1 MFSQRF
7 SRFSLVKSHE
17 NCSFSDTHGEGVHEK
32 GSPSANNGRRVA
44 MFSKEQAKIP
54 SDESATP
61 TSSIGRN
68 LSRLTFFSKASR
80 KNLSTASN
88 SSPPVLR
95 HGTRRARHDP
105 GSSMDAPVRLSA
117 YMADMDY
124 APTHS
129 SLDIRL
135 EAPNTGTT
143 QNDAE
148 KSTERPDQ
156 SRESP
161 FTRWI
166 PTLLEITQDVEQFA
180 QGSLE
185 EIARL
190 GQDTEREPPNLVLR
204 RSEVR
209 LLMCCASLPPAE
221 FASTKGHSQPSAAKP
236 YYPTGDPE
244 QDKNIAFT
252 TAMECCEVLKDLHS
266 GNDAA
271 SIAIKYF
278 ELSQALS
285 DLGLLHYASI
295 TSGFALETFR
305 ALHTTAPHNFGL
317 SVASVLSLRANI
329 LADLEQDEEAVNAAD
344 GAVALCQHQRADPVP
359 ELVYALLNCAVLLC
373 SVGRKQRGAA
383 VALELVGLLGD
394 ANGSRLDTMHISS
407 LCHLCRSDAHVGVD
421 DALALSIAE
430 EAIEISRNSSSIG
443 PQAVLA
449 GALFTKSK
457 VLSSQSRHHLAH
469 VASAEAV
476 SLLRG
481 ISAQRHVFSLVLG
494 HVLDTRSRQLLS
506 ANQIADSYLVAKE
519 AVELWRALLMSAP
532 DPIRR
537 PLGWALV
544 HQAKFRHRRSRRKAI
559 REELGHAEFAV
570 MLFRLVVPSDGAGLA
585 SALYLVADR
594 MRELDERR
602 AAAAL
607 AEEAVTRLQELSSE
621 APDVYSLDLIFSF
634 SLASSFLSR
643 TERASDALKYA
654 KDAVEEQREREEAA
668 DDVQYSAH
676 LCQLLRDVVHR
687 FTEMGRQEEARP
699 WFEEMQSL
707 GHSGEIG
714 ELTTA
719 YRRSALS
726 GGHRDGEIRK
736 ETIYWIDITNGT
748 SSLSQG

>member
-1 MFSQRF
+1 
-7 SRFSLVKSHE
+7 
-17 NCSFSDTHGEGVHEK
+17 
-32 GSPSANNGRRVA
+32 
-44 MFSKEQAKIP
+44 MFSKERAKIS

-68 LSRLTFFSKASR
+68 LSRLTFFSKAPR
-80 KNLSTASN
+80 KNPSSASN
-88 SSPPVLR
+88 SSQPILR
-95 HGTRRARHDP
+95 HGTRRARHD

-135 EAPNTGTT
+135 EAPNAGTT

-148 KSTERPDQ
+148 NSTTERPDQ

-190 GQDTEREPPNLVLR
+190 GQDTEREPPLEPPNLVLR
-204 RSEVR
+204 RCEVR
-209 LLMCCASLPPAE
+209 LLMCCASLPPAK

-236 YYPTGDPE
+236 YYPTGDSE

-271 SIAIKYF
+271 SIATKYF

-295 TSGFALETFR
+295 TSDFALETFR
-305 ALHTTAPHNFGL
+305 ALHTTAPDNFGP
-317 SVASVLSLRANI
+317 SVASVLSLH
-329 LADLEQDEEAVNAAD
+329 EEAINAAD
-344 GAVALCQHQRADPVP
+344 GAVALSQHQKADADPAP
-359 ELVYALLNCAVLLC
+359 ELVHGLLNCAVLLC

-383 VALELVGLLGD
+383 VALELQ
-394 ANGSRLDTMHISS
+394 
-407 LCHLCRSDAHVGVD
+407 
-421 DALALSIAE
+421 E
-430 EAIEISRNSSSIG
+430 EAIEISRNSSDMG

-457 VLSSQSRHHLAH
+457 VLSSQNHHLAH

-476 SLLRG
+476 PSPSRYQRPTTCLLPHPR
-481 ISAQRHVFSLVLG
+481 ARPRYPFP
-494 HVLDTRSRQLLS
+494 TALS
-506 ANQIADSYLVAKE
+506 ANQIADSYSTA
-519 AVELWRALLMSAP
+519 S
-532 DPIRR
+532 
-537 PLGWALV
+537 GLV
-544 HQAKFRHRRSRRKAI
+544 HLVPQANRS

-570 MLFRLVVPSDGAGLA
+570 HCLFRLVTPLDGAGLA

-607 AEEAVTRLQELSSE
+607 AEEAVTRLQELNSKF
-621 APDVYSLDLIFSF
+621 PNVYSLDLIFSL
-634 SLASSFLSR
+634 SLASSCLSS

-668 DDVQYSAH
+668 DVQYSAH
-676 LCQLLRDVVHR
+676 LCQLLRDVVLR

-719 YRRSALS
+719 YRSSALS
-726 GGHRDGEIRK
+726 GGHGDKEIRK
-736 ETIYWIDITNGT
+736 ETIYWIDITNA

>member
-1 MFSQRF
+1 
-7 SRFSLVKSHE
+7 
-17 NCSFSDTHGEGVHEK
+17 
-32 GSPSANNGRRVA
+32 
-44 MFSKEQAKIP
+44 
-54 SDESATP
+54 
-61 TSSIGRN
+61 
-68 LSRLTFFSKASR
+68 
-80 KNLSTASN
+80 
-88 SSPPVLR
+88 
-95 HGTRRARHDP
+95 
-105 GSSMDAPVRLSA
+105 MDAPVRLSA

-124 APTHS
+124 APTHL
-129 SLDIRL
+129 SLNVRP
-135 EAPNTGTT
+135 EAPNAGPTHNG
-143 QNDAE
+143 AE
-148 KSTERPDQ
+148 KSTEQADQ
-156 SRESP
+156 SVESL
-161 FTRWI
+161 FAHWF

-190 GQDTEREPPNLVLR
+190 GQDTERGPPNLVLR

-209 LLMCCASLPPAE
+209 LLMCCASLSPAE

-236 YYPTGDPE
+236 YYPTGDPG

-252 TAMECCEVLKDLHS
+252 TAIECCQVLKDLHS

-271 SIAIKYF
+271 GIATKYF

-295 TSGFALETFR
+295 TSGFALETSG
-305 ALHTTAPHNFGL
+305 ALHTTAPDKFGL

-359 ELVYALLNCAVLLC
+359 ELVHALLNCGVLLC

-394 ANGSRLDTMHISS
+394 AKGLRLDTMHISS

-421 DALALSIAE
+421 NALALSAAE
-430 EAIEISRNSSSIG
+430 EAIEISRNSSGIG

-457 VLSSQSRHHLAH
+457 VLSSQNQHHLAH

-481 ISAQRHVFSLVLG
+481 ISARRHVFSLILG
-494 HVLDTRSRQLLS
+494 HVLDTRSQQLLS
-506 ANQIADSYLVAKE
+506 ANQIADSYSVAKE

-532 DPIRR
+532 GTIRR
-537 PLGWALV
+537 PLGRALV

-570 MLFRLVVPSDGAGLA
+570 MLFRLVTPLDGAGLA

-594 MRELDERR
+594 MRELDESR

-607 AEEAVTRLQELSSE
+607 AEEAVTLLQELSSE
-621 APDVYSLDLIFSF
+621 APDVYSLDLIFSL
-634 SLASSFLSR
+634 SLAGGS
-643 TERASDALKYA
+643 AALVRRNA
-654 KDAVEEQREREEAA
+654 I
-668 DDVQYSAH
+668 
-676 LCQLLRDVVHR
+676 L
-687 FTEMGRQEEARP
+687 
-699 WFEEMQSL
+699 WSL
-707 GHSGEIG
+707 GRN
-714 ELTTA
+714 
-719 YRRSALS
+719 RRIDDGIPERRPKWGSRRR
-726 GGHRDGEIRK
+726 RDKKGNDLLDR
-736 ETIYWIDITNGT
+736 
-748 SSLSQG
+748 